1 MGGGLVGGVGVGGAV
16 LDEVDVGGVDG
27 PRGTPFEHAA
37 VMARPTHNVDSPD
50 HFDVMDTLYGLA
62 IFSGT
67 RSPVERIA
75 ARKPLS
81 ARYRSYCSVSAVP
94 SGRNHQ
100 GRFGA
105 ISTRPE

>member
-1 MGGGLVGGVGVGGAV
+1 MVGVVGAAGVGGAA

-37 VMARPTHNVDSPD
+37 VMPRPRHNVESLD
-50 HFDVMDTLYGLA
+50 HLAVMNVLYGLA

-67 RSPVERIA
+67 RSPVERMPA
-75 ARKPLS
+75 WKPLS
-81 ARYRSYCSVSAVP
+81 ARYRSYCSVSAAP